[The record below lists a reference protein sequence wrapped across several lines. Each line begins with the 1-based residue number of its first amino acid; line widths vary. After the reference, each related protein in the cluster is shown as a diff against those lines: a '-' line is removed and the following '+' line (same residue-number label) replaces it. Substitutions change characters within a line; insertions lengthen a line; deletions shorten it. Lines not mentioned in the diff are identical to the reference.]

1 MLFLGAGA
9 SKPFGIPTM
18 EGFTDEIL
26 SILEKKNP
34 EYNSMIKE
42 IQADVAK
49 LGLKPDIEAILTV
62 LRGRI
67 EPGKALK
74 DVGPLAAMFATDYRK
89 PDSDSNA
96 SVVVKEIED
105 AIYQRCLQIDRN
117 EAVRMYDAL
126 WNGLRGINWG
136 GNSFIN
142 RSPQK
147 FFTTNYDLSI
157 EAFFRRKSLSY
168 DDGFQ
173 QDSFGN
179 MAFVSHW
186 GGRGSAISLYKMHG
200 SIDYYIMEDG
210 KIVRSDAPL
219 ETTNIHGERIIG
231 RRMIYPA
238 GEKYATRWP
247 FFNYLSELRQ
257 ALSSESDC
265 LAIGYSFR
273 DVPVNNAFVDAVQ
286 MNPGLRIFLV
296 SPSASQIRDG
306 MDESLKRHV
315 CSMDKQFVGD
325 PQPLAMQIIEQVR
338 MWRIPS

>member
-26 SILEKKNP
+26 SILEKKDLG
-34 EYNSMIKE
+34 YGSMVRE
-42 IQADVAK
+42 IQTDCAK
-49 LGLKPDIEAILTV
+49 LDLKSDIEAVLTI
-62 LRGRI
+62 LRGRM
-67 EPGKALK
+67 EPDKALR
-74 DVGPLAAMFATDYRK
+74 DVGPLVALFAKDYRIFGLAPNVK
-89 PDSDSNA
+89 PTLAPNVEA
-96 SVVVKEIED
+96 SIVVKEVED

-117 EAVRMYDAL
+117 TTVRMYDAL
-126 WNGLRGINWG
+126 WNGLRGVNWG
-136 GNSFIN
+136 SNPFVN

-147 FFTTNYDLSI
+147 FFTTNYDLSV
-157 EAFFRRKSLSY
+157 EAFFRRKSWSY

-173 QDSFGN
+173 QDGVGN

-257 ALSSESDC
+257 ALFSESDC
-265 LAIGYSFR
+265 LVIGYSFR

-286 MNPGLRIFLV
+286 MNSSLRIFLV

-306 MDESLKRHV
+306 MDESLKKHV
-315 CSMDKQFVGD
+315 CSMDREFAGD
-325 PQPLAMQIIEQVR
+325 PQPL
-338 MWRIPS
+338 S

>member
-1 MLFLGAGA
+1 MRGRQGPSAFRQC
-9 SKPFGIPTM
+9 K
-18 EGFTDEIL
+18 GFTDEIL
-26 SILEKKNP
+26 SILEKNDP
-34 EYNSMIKE
+34 DYNSMIKE
-42 IQADVAK
+42 IRGDVTK

-67 EPGKALK
+67 DPGKALK
-74 DVGPLAAMFATDYRK
+74 DVGPLAALFSKDYQK
-89 PDSDSNA
+89 PSSDSKA
-96 SVVVKEIED
+96 SIVVSEIED

-117 EAVRMYDAL
+117 GAVRMYDAL
-126 WNGLRGINWG
+126 RNGLRVTNWG
-136 GNSFIN
+136 SNPFIN

-186 GGRGSAISLYKMHG
+186 GGRGSTISLYKMHG

-219 ETTNIHGERIIG
+219 ETTNIHGERILG

-265 LAIGYSFR
+265 LVIGYSFR

-325 PQPLAMQIIEQVR
+325 PQPLATQIIEQVQ